1 MIDNYVYIY
10 KRDKPFLF
18 KLIAFIIAAFAL
30 LRLMNTPIFSFVL
43 GLASTLIFVY
53 QTGIE
58 IDFNNKKYRLTTTFG
73 PQVFGEWLDLPEIQ
87 YISFFKTN
95 IVSTATGYSNTSISH
110 SQEVIQVNL
119 IVGNNK
125 ILRMLEVN
133 NQNEAYELAKFYAL
147 KLKVDIYDAT
157 VRPAKWINFNH
168 KN

>member
-1 MIDNYVYIY
+1 MIENYTYIY

-18 KLIAFIIAAFAL
+18 KLIAFIVAAFAL
-30 LRLMNTPIFSFVL
+30 FRIMNTPIFSFIL

-58 IDFNNKKYRLTTTFG
+58 IDFNNKKYRLITTFG
-73 PQVFGEWLDLPEIQ
+73 PQVFGEWLDLPEIE

-95 IVSTATGYSNTSISH
+95 LVSSATGISNTSISY
-110 SQEVIQVNL
+110 SQEVFQVNL

-125 ILRMLEVN
+125 ILRMFELN
-133 NQNEAYELAKFYAL
+133 NKNESYDFAKFYAL